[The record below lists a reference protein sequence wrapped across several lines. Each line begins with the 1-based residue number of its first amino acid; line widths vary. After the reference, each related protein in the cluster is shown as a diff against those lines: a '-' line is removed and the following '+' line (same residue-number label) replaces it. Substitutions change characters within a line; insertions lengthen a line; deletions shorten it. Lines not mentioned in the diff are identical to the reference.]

1 MSTTLRLIEIKPV
14 SYKIGGETPE
24 YAGIATPVTTKGLM
38 KWAHKMHSKLAYM
51 SLAKSQ
57 GKLHKVESYKKS
69 LLDWMASA
77 VKKLDDLKSED
88 HKTDL
93 QITIDNVKLLIN
105 NSKILL
111 N

>member
-1 MSTTLRLIEIKPV
+1 MPTVIRNTNSNLT
-14 SYKIGGETPE
+14 YGGDPAPE
-24 YAGIATPVTTKGLM
+24 YTGIATPVTTKGLM

-57 GKLHKVESYKKS
+57 GKSHKVESYKKS
-69 LLDWMASA
+69 LLDWIASA
-77 VKKLDDLKSED
+77 EKKMLDLKSED
-88 HKTDL
+88 HKADL
-93 QITIDNVKLLIN
+93 QITMENIKLLVN